1 MEAMPKLFVE
11 PIIHSRR
18 IVAKIFFFSVGQLL
32 LNAEESKYDG
42 HLKSVN
48 MKSGLVIGIQF
59 WGHW

>member
-1 MEAMPKLFVE
+1 METMSKLFVE
-11 PIIHSRR
+11 PIIHARR
-18 IVAKIFFFSVGQLL
+18 IVAKIFISGGQLL